1 MIVVVGSGGGVWWW
15 WWWAEERCSQVSQKT
30 RTRETNNPLFYLRFR
45 RWQSPIGHHRAHQ
58 SIYLLLL
65 TSQAFAVSPMSSTKA
80 EEQKS
85 SSNPSALQL
94 EEKSRRNPKK

>member
-1 MIVVVGSGGGVWWW
+1 MIVVVVVVVGCGGQKNVARRFLKKRGHEKPITLFLICDSG
-15 WWWAEERCSQVSQKT
+15 
-30 RTRETNNPLFYLRFR
+30 

-85 SSNPSALQL
+85 SSNPLLFS
-94 EEKSRRNPKK
+94 